1 MELVDQ
7 QDNRTDA
14 EKLRGELEE
23 LSRKAVEDAVTHR
36 QEAEDLQAQVEDLTQ
51 RLNEITT
58 SNVELQEVIKITIEQ
73 APPSAGGIQAGDE
86 GDSTKLLQHIRG
98 KFLEKV
104 TEIVD
109 LKQKQVTEKDELK
122 QRFDRKMNELTE
134 KIHEKDRQLKAQRD
148 NRSRVGLPPLSSVD
162 DDADE
167 DEEST
172 SIAKLKAALRT
183 KDKEIQSLAIQ
194 LPFNCR
200 LSNKWRLSDS
210 SYKNTVKHRALLLL
224 NSGRSLRQLRF
235 VILYLYNLCTC
246 TFASLYRKNFE

>member
-1 MELVDQ
+1 M
-7 QDNRTDA
+7 
-14 EKLRGELEE
+14 
-23 LSRKAVEDAVTHR
+23 
-36 QEAEDLQAQVEDLTQ
+36 EDLTQ

-73 APPSAGGIQAGDE
+73 APPSADGIQAGDE

-109 LKQKQVTEKDELK
+109 LKQKQVTEKDKLK
-122 QRFDRKMNELTE
+122 QRYDRKMNELTE
-134 KIHEKDRQLKAQRD
+134 KIHEKDRRLKAQRD

-172 SIAKLKAALRT
+172 SIAELTATLRT
-183 KDKEIQSLAIQ
+183 KDK
-194 LPFNCR
+194 
-200 LSNKWRLSDS
+200 
-210 SYKNTVKHRALLLL
+210 
-224 NSGRSLRQLRF
+224 
-235 VILYLYNLCTC
+235 
-246 TFASLYRKNFE
+246 